1 MGSSSYSLSAVRPVR
16 DWRTPTY
23 ATVDL
28 YLYVI
33 IDVDEKFQ
41 SFTTGVSLSASW
53 TNELLRW
60 DPLDFCGIQQ
70 FNVPREYVW
79 RPHFTIM
86 ESIETKQSGAEQASQ
101 VLLRAAVLIET
112 KQSGAEQASQ
122 VLLRAG
128 GMVFYGDT
136 YKITSTCN
144 MDLHKFPFDT
154 QRCKLTL
161 LALLTTI
168 DQVRLFLPSN
178 SSDVTTGSLTVF
190 QKQGEWDLISVHVS
204 KDNLT
209 IGPREVLDQLVYTI
223 TITRKPQLYIINFLV
238 PVLVFLVLDLMSFFM
253 NESRGEKLGF
263 KVTILLAIS
272 VLLLILHDILP
283 STDKKTPV
291 IGIFCTGVFSFVGC
305 SIVETITVSFLMRM
319 ASKCDAKAL
328 TSRTPEKMNGEG
340 TAQPADSTEVEHHLE
355 RKEDDS
361 SVLHLILAEL
371 QVLRTHMSSDHPKH
385 HGKSCLY
392 LKTAAK
398 WINAVYFILY
408 LCAATVFLA
417 LIGKEW
423 FN

>member
-1 MGSSSYSLSAVRPVR
+1 M
-16 DWRTPTY
+16 
-23 ATVDL
+23 DL
-28 YLYVI
+28 Y
-33 IDVDEKFQ
+33 
-41 SFTTGVSLSASW
+41 
-53 TNELLRW
+53 
-60 DPLDFCGIQQ
+60 
-70 FNVPREYVW
+70 
-79 RPHFTIM
+79 
-86 ESIETKQSGAEQASQ
+86 
-101 VLLRAAVLIET
+101 
-112 KQSGAEQASQ
+112 
-122 VLLRAG
+122 
-128 GMVFYGDT
+128 
-136 YKITSTCN
+136 
-144 MDLHKFPFDT
+144 KFPFDT
-154 QRCKLTL
+154 QRCTLTVL
-161 LALLTTI
+161 SFLYKI
-168 DQVRLFLPSN
+168 NQMRLFISSD

-209 IGPREVLDQLVYTI
+209 LGHRDVWDQLVYTI
-223 TITRKPQLYIINFLV
+223 TITRRPQLYVINFLI
-238 PVLVFLVLDLMSFFM
+238 PILVFLVLDLVSFFM
-253 NESRGEKLGF
+253 NESRGEKLSF

-283 STDKKTPV
+283 STHQKTPV
-291 IGIFCTGVFSFVGC
+291 IGMFCTGVFLFVGC
-305 SIVETITVSFLMRM
+305 SIVETITVSFLIRM
-319 ASKCDAKAL
+319 ASKCDGDAKAL
-328 TSRTPEKMNGEG
+328 SWRTLRRRDGREG
-340 TAQPADSTEVEHHLE
+340 SKPADSTGVEHHLE